1 MLNRE
6 ISEMTE
12 RIRTASDI
20 VDVVSTY
27 VTLKRAGRNF
37 KGLCPFHNEK
47 TPSFNVLPDKQ
58 IFKCFGCGQGGDVF
72 KFVQAKE
79 GIPFPEARE
88 LLAQRAGISIEDE
101 RRTSIPRNP
110 EQPGKSDLER
120 VNRWASRWF
129 QKQLWESPSAES
141 ARKYAESRG
150 ISEESAQRF
159 AIGFAPA
166 GWESLRNA
174 AAGANIPTEWLV
186 EAGLLKRRED
196 GTTYDG
202 FRNRLMFPIFDAM
215 NRVVGFGGRAL
226 DDDPAKYL
234 NSPQNALFD
243 KSRCMY
249 GIHAAKDAFAKS
261 RMAVVVEGYL
271 DCLLAQQFG
280 FGHTVATLGTALT
293 TEHARLLRR
302 YVDSVTLVFD
312 SDEAGR
318 RAADRSLPVFIAEK
332 LDVRLSHVP
341 KGKDPADLLVSEG
354 ANAFDEVLT
363 SATDA
368 LEFKWNQVKGRYRN
382 AASGPDRVKAIE
394 EYLSLVASSTDLGA
408 IDPIQRGL
416 ILNQVGKLLG
426 LSKDEIHRQLGI
438 VARRSAPVGTAAAS
452 GVARVGRAPNEVS
465 AVVREILCVLL
476 NAPELFGNIEAGF
489 EVARLISDDDLR
501 EIALGFEATIRET
514 DEFSFVRFL
523 SRFESAELVGKITD
537 MQSEGERRGNY
548 ERSLELSL
556 DRLSYL
562 RESEYQGRL
571 LGELKSSQFQ
581 KDPMDGADPVGI
593 DTKDE
598 GAHRAK
604 ALAMTDSA
612 RRVNHFAPRKYMAAP

>member
-1 MLNRE
+1 
-6 ISEMTE
+6 MTE

-101 RRTSIPRNP
+101 RRTSTPRSP

-150 ISEESAQRF
+150 ISEESAQKF
-159 AIGFAPA
+159 VIGFAPA
-166 GWESLRNA
+166 SWESLRNA

-202 FRNRLMFPIFDAM
+202 FRNPLMFPIFDAM
-215 NRVVGFGGRAL
+215 NRVVGCGGRAL
-226 DDDPAKYL
+226 DDDPAKYV

-368 LEFKWNQVKGRYRN
+368 LEFKWNQVRGRYRD
-382 AASGPDRVKAIE
+382 AVSGPDRVKAIE
-394 EYLSLVASSTDLGA
+394 EYLSLVVSSTDFGA

-426 LSKDEIHRQLGI
+426 LSIDEVHRQLRI
-438 VARRSAPVGTAAAS
+438 VARRSAPVGTAAAT
-452 GVARVGRAPNEVS
+452 GAARVARAQNEAS

-476 NAPELFGNIEAGF
+476 NAPELFGNIEADF
-489 EVARLISDDDLR
+489 EVARLIPDDDLR
-501 EIALGFEATIRET
+501 EIALGFEAAIREA

-562 RESEYQGRL
+562 RESEYRERL
-571 LGELKSSQFQ
+571 LGELKTNQYQ
-581 KDPMDGADPVGI
+581 KDLMDEADPVGI
-593 DTKDE
+593 DSKAE

-604 ALAMTDSA
+604 ALAMTDLA
-612 RRVNHFAPRKYMAAP
+612 RRVNHFAPRKYLAAPQ